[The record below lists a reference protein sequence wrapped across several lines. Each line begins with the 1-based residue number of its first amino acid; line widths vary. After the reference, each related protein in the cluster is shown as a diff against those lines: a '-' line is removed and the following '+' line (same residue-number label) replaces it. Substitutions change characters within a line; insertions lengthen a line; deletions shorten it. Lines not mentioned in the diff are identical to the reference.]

1 MPKKQKVLVIVGPT
15 SSGKSALAVELAR
28 KFGGEVISADSRQ
41 VYRGLDIGTGKI
53 TKREMRGI
61 RHHLLDV
68 VSPKK
73 TFTAHDFL
81 VRGRKVIATTLRRG
95 LLPIIAG
102 GTGFYI
108 DTLMGRVTLPN
119 VPANPKLRA
128 QLEKKT
134 ATELL
139 ALLKKRN
146 PHRAKTIEP
155 YNKRR
160 LIRAVEIAE
169 MFGAV
174 SRNNDLRSR
183 YGNINDFVNRYKVL
197 WIGVSPKMKMLERQ
211 ITIRLFARISRG
223 MVAEA
228 KRLHTRGLSY
238 KRMEALGL
246 EYRSLA
252 RLLQGKVSRREF
264 EEEIF
269 REIRRYAKR
278 QMTYWRR
285 NKEITWFNPNRK
297 SNILK
302 HVKRWIRS

>member
-1 MPKKQKVLVIVGPT
+1 MREKVIVIVGQT
-15 SSGKSALAVELAR
+15 ATGKSALAVRIAQKLN
-28 KFGGEVISADSRQ
+28 GEVVSADSRQ
-41 VYRGLDIGTGKI
+41 VYKGLDIGTGKI
-53 TKREMRGI
+53 TKKEMRGI
-61 RHHLLDV
+61 PHHLIDV
-68 VSPKK
+68 AVPKRKFTVAEYKKLADKKIGEIVSRDK
-73 TFTAHDFL
+73 T
-81 VRGRKVIATTLRRG
+81 
-95 LLPIIAG
+95 PIICG

-128 QLEKKT
+128 QLEKKS
-134 ATELL
+134 AAELF
-139 ALLKKRN
+139 ALLKKRDSR
-146 PHRAKTIEP
+146 RAKTIDP
-155 YNKRR
+155 HNKRR

-174 SRNNDLRSR
+174 SRNNDLRNR

>member
-1 MPKKQKVLVIVGPT
+1 MAISSFILSSSSPLLITTGTEATPTSLRSTDFESFAYTIPPLQQNAYNTPAMPKKQKVLVIVGPT

-53 TKREMRGI
+53 TKRE
-61 RHHLLDV
+61 
-68 VSPKK
+68 
-73 TFTAHDFL
+73 
-81 VRGRKVIATTLRRG
+81 
-95 LLPIIAG
+95 
-102 GTGFYI
+102 
-108 DTLMGRVTLPN
+108 
-119 VPANPKLRA
+119 
-128 QLEKKT
+128 
-134 ATELL
+134 
-139 ALLKKRN
+139 KRDSR
-146 PHRAKTIEP
+146 RAKTIDP
-155 YNKRR
+155 HNKRR

-197 WIGVSPKMKMLERQ
+197 WIGVSPQMKMLERQ